1 MEEKKQ
7 EKLPIDA
14 KLLSAAV
21 IELNISRRSVGLYP
35 PEHPIAKE
43 SINRAFELLNKLFEL
58 RNSITL
64 GIAKD
69 TLVIDEY
76 TLDSK
81 NPVFSE
87 FALSLHDKGIA
98 AITFYSGLEAVEL
111 VSLHKLITMHEGPTG
126 KALLDTEEI
135 KSLRHIRLNLV
146 DLSSFS
152 FVKNSFKPGALE
164 PNLWEDYV
172 YGLLQGRLADKEADS
187 VILSIPPEQIAAII
201 NSHVSEGASDETYDS
216 VISTYLRRK
225 GRLRLSKDTFDR
237 FLLFIYNLSPELKS
251 QFLKRALSQPPS
263 ESAEIEK
270 ILAELKEEDI
280 QTMLEVFKERSS
292 IIPESL
298 MNIINKLGNI
308 KADGKF
314 VSSLSGKAGSL
325 ADDIEIDESIVRLL
339 EDSSDAFVS
348 NLYKKDLETMLKGF
362 QADGSPLAEALQ
374 QDCSEKVVDL
384 TLSETM
390 LELLESDFIDSP
402 GYLNLLTKLSELSNA
417 FLETGRFQELSFI
430 YNTIYSHS
438 LSGRFKVEASSMVD
452 HFFRSS
458 QFILRLLDAIK
469 LWGRN
474 DREGAVNI
482 ARGLKYHIIN
492 PMLDAL
498 SIESDPT
505 VRKFLLYVISTF
517 GSDII
522 PEALRRLNDERW
534 YVVRNMIYLFRE
546 CGGKRYQKPHL
557 DHIRRLA
564 RDKNQKIS
572 MEAVKTMLEFGTQD
586 APSYLKHYLRSK
598 DFDLRQQAIMLSGVY
613 KISDVVPYLIELL
626 EKKDLFGAE
635 LYYKIPVVKALA
647 EIGDPKA
654 IEPLKRLYNSKTL
667 LYRSTLDELKV
678 EIFRTIQ
685 NYSPDVIKPLLDLGI
700 KSKNEEIKN
709 ICNNLLKELPAIG
722 DAENV

>member
-14 KLLSAAV
+14 KLLSEAV

-126 KALLDTEEI
+126 KALLDTEET
-135 KSLRHIRLNLV
+135 KSLRHIKLNLV

-152 FVKNSFKPGALE
+152 FVKDSFKPGALE
-164 PNLWEDYV
+164 PKLWEDYV

-201 NSHVSEGASDETYDS
+201 NSHVSEDASDETYDS

-314 VSSLSGKAGSL
+314 ISGLTGKAGSL

-348 NLYKKDLETMLKGF
+348 DLYKKDLETMLKGF

-390 LELLESDFIDSP
+390 LELLESDFIDST

-452 HFFRSS
+452 HFFRSE
-458 QFILRLLDAIK
+458 QFISRLLDAIK
-469 LWGRN
+469 FWGRN

-498 SIESDPT
+498 SIESDPS

-572 MEAVKTMLEFGTQD
+572 IEAVKTMLEFGTPD

-613 KISDVVPYLIELL
+613 KVSDVVPYLIELL
-626 EKKDLFGAE
+626 EKKDIFGAE

-647 EIGDPKA
+647 EIGNPKA
-654 IEPLKRLYNSKTL
+654 IDPLKRLYNSKAL
-667 LYRSTLDELKV
+667 FYRGTLDKLKV
-678 EIFRTIQ
+678 EIFRTLQ
-685 NYSPDVIKPLLDLGI
+685 NYSPDAIKPLLDLGI
-700 KSKNEEIKN
+700 NSKNEEIKT
-709 ICNNLLKELPAIG
+709 ICNNLLKGLPAIE